1 MSVESI
7 QVLAEQDLQTGLP
20 VEKKALYRAMGIM
33 GVTTVVLSAAVIAFM
48 NGLTAYDVWD
58 NAVGRIELAAAS
70 LMPYLISAVIAAIT
84 SIAIVT
90 MLPFF
95 KVLGILTSV
104 HHRLHLLSN
113 GDLCS
118 KIPAGTGS
126 HNEIAMT
133 LNDAVDKMAS
143 RVSQMK
149 AMNRKQWDLLE
160 MVRISAQKDDLSQA
174 MTIIEEMEENL
185 VKVAKIEEQL
195 IT

>member
-1 MSVESI
+1 MSEENV
-7 QVLAEQDLQTGLP
+7 QVIPSGLP
-20 VEKKALYRAMGIM
+20 VEKSTIYRAMAIM
-33 GVTTVVLSAAVIAFM
+33 GVTTVVLSAAVIAFI
-48 NGLTAYDVWD
+48 NGLFSYDVWD
-58 NAVGRIELAAAS
+58 SVFGKLEIMTVTI
-70 LMPYLISAVIAAIT
+70 MPYMISAVIAAIT

-95 KVLGILTSV
+95 KVLGIMTSI
-104 HHRLHLLSN
+104 HHRLHLLSD

-118 KIPAGTGS
+118 KIPVGRGS
-126 HNEIAMT
+126 HQEIALT

-149 AMNRKQWDLLE
+149 AINRKQWDLLE
-160 MVRISAQKDDLSQA
+160 MIRMSAQKDDLSKV
-174 MTIIEEMEENL
+174 MTSIEEMEDNW

>member
-1 MSVESI
+1 MSDQNDQAVI
-7 QVLAEQDLQTGLP
+7 NGLP
-20 VEKKALYRAMGIM
+20 VDKRALYRSMTIM

-48 NGLTAYDVWD
+48 NGLTSYDVWD
-58 NAVGRIELAAAS
+58 NVFGQVELIS
-70 LMPYLISAVIAAIT
+70 VTIMPYMISAVIAAIT

-95 KVLGILTSV
+95 KVLGIMTSV
-104 HHRLHLLSN
+104 HHRIYLLSD

-118 KIPAGTGS
+118 KIPVGKGT
-126 HNEIAMT
+126 HHEIALT
-133 LNDAVDKMAS
+133 LNDAVDRLAS

-149 AMNRKQWDLLE
+149 AINRKQWDLLE
-160 MVRISAQKDDLSQA
+160 MVRMSAQKDDLNSV
-174 MTIIEEMEENL
+174 MNIIEEMEDNW

>member
-1 MSVESI
+1 MSNESI
-7 QVLAEQDLQTGLP
+7 HVLEGQETENRLP
-20 VEKKALYRAMGIM
+20 IEKKVLYRAMSIM
-33 GVTTVVLSAAVIAFM
+33 GITAVVLSAAVIAFI
-48 NGLTAYDVWD
+48 NGLTSYDVWD
-58 NAVGRIELAAAS
+58 NVLGQAEFVAVS

-95 KVLGILTSV
+95 KVLGVLTTV

-118 KIPAGTGS
+118 KIPAGKGT
-126 HNEIAMT
+126 HQEMALT
-133 LNDAVDKMAS
+133 LNDAVDKLAS

-149 AMNRKQWDLLE
+149 AVNRKQWDLLE
-160 MVRISAQKDDLSQA
+160 MIRMSAQKDELSR
-174 MTIIEEMEENL
+174 TLEIIEQMEENW

>member
-1 MSVESI
+1 MQPETI
-7 QVLAEQDLQTGLP
+7 QALPNGLP
-20 VEKKALYRAMGIM
+20 VEKRALYRAMGIM
-33 GVTTVVLSAAVIAFM
+33 GVTTVVLSAALIAFM
-48 NGLTAYDVWD
+48 NGLTSHEVWD
-58 NAVGRIELAAAS
+58 SALGQMELTAAW

-104 HHRLHLLSN
+104 HHRLYLLSD

-118 KIPAGTGS
+118 KIPFGKGS
-126 HNEIAMT
+126 HQEIALT
-133 LNDAVDKMAS
+133 LNDAVDKLAS

-149 AMNRKQWDLLE
+149 AINRKQWDLLE
-160 MVRISAQKDDLSQA
+160 MVRISAQKDDLSKA
-174 MTIIEEMEENL
+174 MTIIEEMEQNW

>member
-1 MSVESI
+1 MQPETI
-7 QVLAEQDLQTGLP
+7 QALPDGLT
-20 VEKKALYRAMGIM
+20 VEKKVLYRAISIMGIS
-33 GVTTVVLSAAVIAFM
+33 TVVLSAAVIAFM
-48 NGLTAYDVWD
+48 NGLTSYDVWD
-58 NAVGRIELAAAS
+58 NVLGQIELMAAS

-95 KVLGILTSV
+95 KVLGILSSV
-104 HHRLHLLSN
+104 HHRLYLLSD

-118 KIPAGTGS
+118 KIPAVKGS
-126 HNEIAMT
+126 HQEIAMT
-133 LNDAVDKMAS
+133 LNDAVDKLAS

-149 AMNRKQWDLLE
+149 AINRKQWDLLE
-160 MVRISAQKDDLSQA
+160 MVRISAQKDDLSKA
-174 MTIIEEMEENL
+174 MTIIEEMEENW

>member
-1 MSVESI
+1 MSADST
-7 QVLAEQDLQTGLP
+7 QVLTAQDIPAELP
-20 VEKKALYRAMGIM
+20 VEKKSLYRAMAIM
-33 GVTTVVLSAAVIAFM
+33 GATTVVLSATVIAFM
-48 NGLTAYDVWD
+48 NGLTSYDVWD
-58 NAVGRIELAAAS
+58 NALGRMDLAIAS

-104 HHRLHLLSN
+104 HHRLHLLSD

-118 KIPAGTGS
+118 KIPVGKGS
-126 HNEIAMT
+126 HSEIAIT

-143 RVSQMK
+143 RISQMK
-149 AMNRKQWDLLE
+149 ALNRKQWDLLE
-160 MVRISAQKDDLSQA
+160 MVRLSAQKDDLNL
-174 MTIIEEMEENL
+174 TVEIIEEMEENW

-195 IT
+195 VT